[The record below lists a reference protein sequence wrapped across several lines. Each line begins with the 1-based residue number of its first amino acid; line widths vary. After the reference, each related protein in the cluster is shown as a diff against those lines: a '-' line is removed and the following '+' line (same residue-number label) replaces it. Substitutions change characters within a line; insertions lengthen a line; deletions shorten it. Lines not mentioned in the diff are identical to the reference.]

1 MLAATLLVWLAGAVA
16 PAPPLTVCF
25 EDVPMQP
32 WTMPDGSGLN
42 LALLHR
48 VEAATGERF
57 AFVRRPWKRCME
69 EARTGKVDA
78 VVGSADTPERRTF
91 GSFPTLPDGAADQDA
106 ALYSDSAWVYLRSG
120 GGGRWNGA
128 ELAPG
133 GGAVIAQTGYHAA
146 ELLAGRGLRVHG
158 VKTAE
163 EGLRLLASGAADVAV
178 LQSLPARR
186 QVGSAYRAT
195 VQLAPKPFVTLDYY
209 LMFSRAAFARDP
221 ARAQRI
227 WAAIAAAR
235 RDPAYRALERA
246 ALR

>member
-1 MLAATLLVWLAGAVA
+1 MLAATLLVWLAGAAA
-16 PAPPLTVCF
+16 PAPPLTFCF

-32 WTMPDGSGLN
+32 WTMPDGTGLN
-42 LALLHR
+42 LALLRR

-57 AFVRRPWKRCME
+57 AFVSRPWKRCME

-78 VVGSADTPERRTF
+78 VVGAADTPERRIF
-91 GSFPTLPDGAADQDA
+91 GSFPTLPGGAADRDA
-106 ALYSDSAWVYLRSG
+106 ALYSDSAWVYLRG
-120 GGGRWNGA
+120 GGAARWNGA

-178 LQSLPARR
+178 LQSMSARR
-186 QVGSAYRAT
+186 QVRSSNFAT
-195 VQLAPKPFVTLDYY
+195 VQLSPQPFVTLDYY
-209 LMFSRAAFARDP
+209 LMFSRAAFARAP

-227 WAAIAAAR
+227 WAAIAREKRSA
-235 RDPAYRALERA
+235 AYRQLERT
-246 ALR
+246 ALQ